1 MGRGMVGSMGEWER
15 SSFDPR
21 FTPSRKWISYFPV
34 GKLIAGTNTSGVGS
48 WRKLGPEMSQ
58 IRHFFLNDVFATF
71 RALIFLQEPTPE
83 VLVPAI
89 KMDLVFCCGD
99 CMD

>member
-48 WRKLGPEMSQ
+48 SDQNGSRILLWRLHGLV
-58 IRHFFLNDVFATF
+58 RF
-71 RALIFLQEPTPE
+71 TPFTANRYC
-83 VLVPAI
+83 V
-89 KMDLVFCCGD
+89 CCRD
-99 CMD
+99 CMDLSAKSASE